1 MVKLLKLIKNENKK
15 EMKKI
20 STKIFIGVAIF
31 TIILAVLFVM
41 LMKWLSNMGESTIDS
56 YWKQSVKS
64 EIEYIK
70 ENVNQAKLQEDENAV
85 RNLEAQIKFYEF
97 ALDNEINIHSMNRDW
112 KIEKLNELITS
123 AATLTLYN
131 IDNPNQIN
139 EQNKKINEIFD
150 LIKKD
155 DFKGYIQTQKNL
167 YKELLDNKL
176 IGKDDYNKSIE
187 ILEIKEKYEIGKST
201 NTDDAWKVEVL
212 DEIQRLKQDLEK
224 NIDSYTKKL
233 LTYEQR
239 QAKEDTIK
247 IDLYRLE
254 NNIAPIGSYIGETN
268 YRSYFDMMS
277 ESFSILVISVLIIMM
292 AGSTI
297 ATEYSKGTIKFLTMT
312 PNKRWKILLAKLIN
326 ILLIMVVL
334 TIVVSLIS
342 VVVGN
347 IFFANY
353 KVSPYLFVQN
363 GEVHELNH
371 TMYTV
376 LRFLADDIDIFV
388 YLLFALMLSVI
399 TRNTAAAI
407 GVSIATKLGSGMV
420 MTILNAFVKSD
431 WLKFIPFN
439 NFGLTD
445 KIFTNTTTLMTG
457 DITSMMNNAPVVFS
471 LAVLGVCSILMI
483 VTMFD
488 SFNKRDI
495 K

>member
-1 MVKLLKLIKNENKK
+1 MVKLCKLIKNENKK

-41 LMKWLSNMGESTIDS
+41 LIKWLSNMGESTIDT
-56 YWKQSVKS
+56 YWKQSIQT
-64 EIEYIK
+64 EIEFAK
-70 ENVNQAKLQEDENAV
+70 ENINSAKLQNDENAV
-85 RNLEAQIKFYEF
+85 KNLEAQIKFYEF
-97 ALDNEINIHSMNRDW
+97 ALDNEINIRSMTGDW
-112 KIEKLNELITS
+112 KVDKLNELITK
-123 AATLTLYN
+123 AATFELYN
-131 IDNPNQIN
+131 IEKPMQI
-139 EQNKKINEIFD
+139 EQQDKRINEIYD
-150 LIKKD
+150 LIKND
-155 DFKGYIQTQKNL
+155 DFKGYIKLEKNK
-167 YKELLDNKL
+167 YKESLDNNL
-176 IGKDDYNKSIE
+176 ITKQQYENYIE
-187 ILEIKEKYEIGKST
+187 TLELKEKYEIGKST
-201 NTDDAWKVEVL
+201 NPDDAWKQEVFN
-212 DEIQRLKQDLEK
+212 EIQSLKEELE
-224 NIDSYTKKL
+224 NNMDTYNKKL

-239 QAKEDTIK
+239 QAREDTIK

-254 NNIAPIGSYIGETN
+254 NNIAPIGSYVGETN
-268 YRSYFDMMS
+268 YRSYFDMMA
-277 ESFSILVISVLIIMM
+277 ESFSMLVISVLIIMM
-292 AGSTI
+292 AGSSI
-297 ATEYSKGTIKFLTMT
+297 ATEFSKGTIKFLTMT

-326 ILLIMVVL
+326 TALIMVIV
-334 TIVVSLIS
+334 TIIVSLVSIL
-342 VVVGN
+342 VGN
-347 IFFANY
+347 IFFAGY

-363 GEVHELNH
+363 GEVCELNH
-371 TMYTV
+371 TIYTV

-407 GVSIATKLGSGMV
+407 GVSIATKLGSSMV

-445 KIFTNTTTLMTG
+445 KIFTNTTTLMTA
-457 DITSMMNNAPVVFS
+457 DITSMMNNAPVSFS

-488 SFNKRDI
+488 SFNKQDI